1 MKVFSKKQPVDVF
14 PVVVAKIEKGRQLL
28 DLRKYLSYFRYFDKC
43 NVFFYIILPQI
54 FKKTRHHYY

>member
-28 DLRKYLSYFRYFDKC
+28 DLRKFLSCFSYLVTFWAH
-43 NVFFYIILPQI
+43 LQI
-54 FKKTRHHYY
+54 FF